1 MIQHIRHSTSEAGLL
16 CCLHCGT
23 PAYAVRAAEW
33 GKDLVTVG
41 SDVRFIEAGARAVVQ
56 DYRKSGN

>member
-1 MIQHIRHSTSEAGLL
+1 M

-33 GKDLVTVG
+33 GKDLVTVR

-56 DYRKSGN
+56 DYRKSEN